1 MNNFDRFYDVDFTL
15 LAIAKRWIKCPL
27 FVDVIHELVK
37 AYKQEYCDL
46 SKWEDEAVAKIIA
59 ERWFDYTRQLNL
71 FSVKEFAENMNPAKS
86 CMIKHGS
93 ESLEYHSSCLRAI
106 MECLLLIES
115 SRLPG
120 FKEWLTNN
128 GYYKD

>member
-1 MNNFDRFYDVDFTL
+1 MNSFDKFYDVDFVL

-59 ERWFDYTRQLNL
+59 ERWFDYTKQLSL
-71 FSVKEFAENMNPAKS
+71 FSVKEFVENMNPAKS
-86 CMIKHGS
+86 CMIKYGS
-93 ESLEYHSSCLRAI
+93 EDLGYHSSCLRAI
-106 MECLLLIES
+106 IRCVMLIES
-115 SRLPG
+115 SKLPG
-120 FKEWLTNN
+120 FHIWLKNN
-128 GYYKD
+128 GYCKE